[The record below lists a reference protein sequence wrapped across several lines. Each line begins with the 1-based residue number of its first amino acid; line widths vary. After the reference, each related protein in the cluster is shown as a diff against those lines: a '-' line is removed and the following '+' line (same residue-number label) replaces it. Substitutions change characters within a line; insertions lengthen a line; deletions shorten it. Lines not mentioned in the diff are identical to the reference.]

1 MCREGVKES
10 TLTPI
15 AVSEVFALP
24 EGQSDI
30 RWSRRVPQR
39 KLRRLYETEARGVYD
54 DEQLDDVG
62 MLLYMR
68 CRDILTIHRAKTRR
82 EVRCPRCDI
91 AGHERFIT
99 RKGGLDEVLECV
111 ECGWSVTWRD
121 YRRSF
126 TRRQLNPGG
135 AVAAFERFM
144 RDFER
149 ARRGREKM
157 LAIDRVIHAFHYSL
171 RTEPNRPTR
180 AAGVNLIEGK
190 LRDVVSLLDRLAGVS
205 DDDEINQ
212 THRTWREK
220 FSSTFSG
227 GQLADGQP

>member
-1 MCREGVKES
+1 MS
-10 TLTPI
+10 
-15 AVSEVFALP
+15 
-24 EGQSDI
+24 EGQSEI
-30 RWSRRVPQR
+30 KWSRRVPQR

-82 EVRCPRCDI
+82 EVRCPRCDR
-91 AGHERFIT
+91 AGHERLIV
-99 RKGGLDEVLECV
+99 RKGGLDEVLVCD
-111 ECGWSVTWRD
+111 ECGWSATWRD

-135 AVAAFERFM
+135 AVLAFERFI

-149 ARRGREKM
+149 ARQGREKM

-171 RTEPNRPTR
+171 RTEPARPTR

-190 LRDVVSLLDRLAGVS
+190 LRDVVLFLDRLAGIS
-205 DDDEINQ
+205 GDDEINRM
-212 THRTWREK
+212 HRTWREE
-220 FSSTFSG
+220 FSNTYAG
-227 GQLADGQP
+227 GQLADDQPHS